1 MVTEPGHFRVLMKSE
16 SATNSSLGIVT
27 VTPLG
32 ETATYWPVES
42 DRDIARFSICRVRLA
57 GSADGGKTFLSRQ
70 TFVSVINLCILAWPV
85 KFRSSFT
92 AKQNWPR
99 DVSLSLIS
107 CLLRK
112 ARELKSGL
120 CFFFLLNHVLT
131 NS

>member
-92 AKQNWPR
+92 AKQKLAQRRISEPNF
-99 DVSLSLIS
+99 LSAPESPGTEIGAL
-107 CLLRK
+107 
-112 ARELKSGL
+112 
-120 CFFFLLNHVLT
+120 FFLLVEPRAHQ
-131 NS
+131 